1 MLNLSNLATLVAI
14 LDKGSFTAA
23 AGVIG
28 CTPSA
33 VSLQVKQLETY
44 FGKPLFDRSSRQS
57 RPTAFALEVAQAARD
72 TTTRIQAL
80 RSRPTL
86 TVSGALRLGALTSIQ
101 SDLLPYVL
109 RKLRDEHP
117 ALEVSVAPLNDTPDL
132 LDALAAGK
140 LDAAALVRPP
150 SGGSSRLIWEDLV
163 RQPFVMLTAADVK
176 EARPQELLRKL
187 PWIAYDRQTSG
198 GRAAA
203 EYVRRVAPGSRG
215 IVDLRSIDAIVAMVS
230 EGLGVSVVPLPRP
243 KLISAYDLR
252 VVPLGRNPP
261 SRQLSLVRRKADQDS
276 RNVNAARDAFLSIIA
291 SRQGNLTSRSG

>member
-1 MLNLSNLATLVAI
+1 MLNLTNLATLLAI
-14 LDKGSFTAA
+14 LDNGTFTAA
-23 AGVIG
+23 AEVIG
-28 CTPSA
+28 ITPSA
-33 VSLQVKQLETY
+33 VSLQVKQMETY

-57 RPTAFALEVAQAARD
+57 QPTAFALEVAQAARD
-72 TTTRIQAL
+72 TTDRIQAL
-80 RSRPTL
+80 RVRPKF
-86 TVSGALRLGALTSIQ
+86 TVSGTLRLGALTSIQ

-109 RKLRDEHP
+109 RRLRNEHP
-117 ALEVSVAPLNDTPDL
+117 ALEVCVAPLNDTPDL

-198 GRAAA
+198 GRTAA
-203 EYVRRVAPGSRG
+203 EYVQRMAPGSRG
-215 IVDLRSIDAIVAMVS
+215 IVDLRSVDAIVAMVS
-230 EGLGVSVVPLPRP
+230 EGLGVSVVPLPRA
-243 KLISAYDLR
+243 KLVSAYDLR

-291 SRQGNLTSRSG
+291 SRQENPT

>member
-1 MLNLSNLATLVAI
+1 
-14 LDKGSFTAA
+14 
-23 AGVIG
+23 
-28 CTPSA
+28 
-33 VSLQVKQLETY
+33 
-44 FGKPLFDRSSRQS
+44 
-57 RPTAFALEVAQAARD
+57 
-72 TTTRIQAL
+72 
-80 RSRPTL
+80 
-86 TVSGALRLGALTSIQ
+86 
-101 SDLLPYVL
+101 
-109 RKLRDEHP
+109 
-117 ALEVSVAPLNDTPDL
+117 
-132 LDALAAGK
+132 
-140 LDAAALVRPP
+140 
-150 SGGSSRLIWEDLV
+150 
-163 RQPFVMLTAADVK
+163 MLTAADVK

-291 SRQGNLTSRSG
+291 SQQGNLTSRSG